1 MREMQRYASVSGIDW
16 CLVGD
21 WPRVAINQLYE
32 EEDDAMDTRD
42 RQLSSSHTQ
51 IAGPS

>member
-1 MREMQRYASVSGIDW
+1 MQRYAGLSGNSW
-16 CLVGD
+16 CLIDD

-32 EEDDAMDTRD
+32 EDDALDTRD
-42 RQLSSSHTQ
+42 RQLSLSHTQ